1 MSKIIKIMCLLA
13 FVSTSNLA
21 YAVSIATNSDITF
34 SFTEAV
40 RLIDN
45 TALDDTNVDSV
56 ITLKNNDA
64 DGANLSVT
72 KDVSQSLMS

>member
-1 MSKIIKIMCLLA
+1 MSKIIKIMCFLA

-45 TALDDTNVDSV
+45 TALD
-56 ITLKNNDA
+56 
-64 DGANLSVT
+64 
-72 KDVSQSLMS
+72 